1 MQKQVSDTTNELL
14 KRNSENLKN
23 STVEIQKEAQRS
35 TIDVDTLKEVNQNL
49 IDTIHESMQI
59 QEDAT
64 NQRKLA
70 EKELMDIQNN
80 LRDELKNT
88 LTPKTRGE

>member
-1 MQKQVSDTTNELL
+1 
-14 KRNSENLKN
+14 
-23 STVEIQKEAQRS
+23 
-35 TIDVDTLKEVNQNL
+35 
-49 IDTIHESMQI
+49 MQI